1 MNDYLSGAGDV
12 IIGETFPIHVG
23 RSYIENLFT
32 SKPADLI
39 CETFVFQY
47 YQTMRAMIFA
57 IEDINSN
64 PDLLPNISLGFQIF
78 DSCVSMRRAVEG
90 TFWLLSGGKGSIP
103 NYRCHR
109 GPPLAGV
116 IGDAASTRS
125 ILLAHLLGLYR
136 YPQISYLS
144 TSSLLSDR
152 AQFPS
157 FFRTVPSDVF
167 QSRGLAQLVSYF
179 NWTWVGL
186 LAEDND
192 YGQEGILATKMEIL
206 RSGACIAFIDFIL
219 TSRPDRNSPHLS
231 RVIATSN
238 ANIIVVFSSDLYFIP
253 VVEELLRRNV
263 TGKSWVASESWST
276 SALLSKEQYWG
287 ILRGTIGFALHSGQI
302 PGLIE
307 FLNAGYLKKT
317 PDDIFM
323 TEIWEQHFVCKWER
337 PGTPLPN
344 GTRLCTG
351 QESLGSTFH
360 NINFLGMTYSI
371 HIAVSALAWALQ
383 DVVLHSMKSVRFQ
396 AKDDK
401 DVYFDS
407 NGDIPA
413 LYDIVNWQMSSSGTI
428 KHVKVGSYDVSAGQ
442 GDTFVVN
449 TGAIQ
454 WAAGNTQVPLS
465 VCSQSC
471 SPGFRKAALEGKPVC
486 CFQCV
491 SCPQGEI
498 SNQTDSIDCLRCPW
512 DQLPSVQKDRCL
524 PKTIEFLSYEE
535 SLGAALVATS
545 VTSSMI
551 PLALLGLLSH
561 FRATPIIRANN
572 FSLSCLLL
580 VCLSLCFLCSLAFI
594 GYPQPG
600 KCLLRQVTF
609 GMVFALCVSCVLA
622 KTVIVVIAFNA
633 TKPGSS
639 LRKWTGTKVS
649 YIVIGLSVL
658 IQLCLCL
665 TWLSISPPFPE
676 YNIQTQPGIIIVECN
691 EGSPTAFWCMLG
703 YLGLLATISFI
714 VAFLARRLPGNFN
727 EAKFITFSMLAF
739 LSVWVSY
746 IPASLSARGKYTVA
760 MEVFAILSSSW
771 ALVVCMF
778 VPKCFIILFRPN
790 MNSRERLMGKDRRG
804 LCIDSKTK
812 EDQTSF
818 PGHRGPRNL
827 PEAEHLSTPRHLDT
841 TDLKGHLLLAL
852 RITVSPKLSC
862 TFFPCSSSPCCC
874 ELVQIIEYGQ
884 RMGYQEVLG
893 SGLKFT
899 YLLHLNKWYQ
909 ENLEMGTMRRMKTQ
923 PVFPS

>member
-12 IIGETFPIHVG
+12 IIGGTFPIHVG
-23 RSYIENLFT
+23 IIYSENLFT

-39 CETFVFQY
+39 CQTFESQR
-47 YQTMRAMIFA
+47 YQSMRAMIFT
-57 IEDINSN
+57 IEEINSN

-78 DSCVSMRRAVEG
+78 DSCTSMGRTVEG

-116 IGDAASTRS
+116 IGESVSTRS
-125 ILLAHLLGLYR
+125 ILMAHILGLYR
-136 YPQISYLS
+136 YPQISYFA

-152 AQFPS
+152 TQFPS

-186 LAEDND
+186 VAEDND
-192 YGQEGILATKMEIL
+192 YGQEVILSTKTEIL
-206 RSGACIAFIDFIL
+206 RAGACVAFTDSIL
-219 TSRPDRNSPHLS
+219 VGRPDRNAPHLS
-231 RVIATSN
+231 RVIAESN
-238 ANIIVVFSSDLYFIP
+238 ANVVVVFSNDLNFLP
-253 VVEELLRRNV
+253 VVEELLRHNV

-276 SALLSKEQYWG
+276 SSLVSKERYWG
-287 ILRGTIGFALHSGQI
+287 ILWGTIGFALHSGHI
-302 PGLIE
+302 PGFRE
-307 FLNAGYLKKT
+307 FLNAGHPKKT

-323 TEIWEQHFVCKWER
+323 IEFWEQNFSCKLER
-337 PGTPLPN
+337 PGTQLPN

-351 QESLGSTFH
+351 QESLGRTFSG
-360 NINFLGMTYSI
+360 INALVVTYSI
-371 HIAVSALAWALQ
+371 HLAVYALAWALQ
-383 DVVLHSMKSVRFQ
+383 DVLTHKQEVLHSMKSVRYRT
-396 AKDDK
+396 KEDK
-401 DVYFDS
+401 DVYFDP

-428 KHVKVGSYDVSAGQ
+428 QHVKVGSYDVSAEQ

-449 TGAIQ
+449 TSAIQ
-454 WAAGNTQVPLS
+454 WASGDTQVPLS
-465 VCSQSC
+465 ICSQSC
-471 SPGFRKAALEGKPVC
+471 SPGFRKATIGGKPSC
-486 CFQCV
+486 CFLCV
-491 SCPQGEI
+491 PCPQGEI
-498 SNQTDSIDCLRCPW
+498 TNHTDSIDCLRCPW
-512 DQLPSVQKDRCL
+512 DQLPSVQQDRCL

-545 VTSSMI
+545 ITSSII
-551 PLALLGLLSH
+551 PFALLGLFSH

-580 VCLSLCFLCSLAFI
+580 LSLSLCFLCSLAFI
-594 GYPQPG
+594 GYPQPV

-622 KTVIVVIAFNA
+622 KTVTVVIAFNA

-639 LRKWTGTKVS
+639 LRKWTGIKVS

-665 TWLSISPPFPE
+665 TWLSSSPPFPE
-676 YNIQTQPGIIIVECN
+676 INVQTQPGIIIVECN

-739 LSVWVSY
+739 LSVWGSY

-778 VPKCFIILFRPN
+778 VPKCFIILFRPD
-790 MNSRERLMGKDRRG
+790 MNSRERLMGKDR
-804 LCIDSKTK
+804 S
-812 EDQTSF
+812 QS
-818 PGHRGPRNL
+818 
-827 PEAEHLSTPRHLDT
+827 
-841 TDLKGHLLLAL
+841 
-852 RITVSPKLSC
+852 
-862 TFFPCSSSPCCC
+862 
-874 ELVQIIEYGQ
+874 
-884 RMGYQEVLG
+884 
-893 SGLKFT
+893 
-899 YLLHLNKWYQ
+899 
-909 ENLEMGTMRRMKTQ
+909 
-923 PVFPS
+923 